1 MEEEL
6 DMNNP
11 LVAQML
17 RGERPEEMS
26 YDEFKIK
33 RKAVEKYLKKRA
45 KGRFVYVSKEADY
58 ITDEE
63 GNKKKVIKSYGPYR
77 RVKKATESTPAHTVA
92 HGGTGGKV
100 GKGGS

>member
-17 RGERPEEMS
+17 RGERPEGMS

-33 RKAVEKYLKKRA
+33 RKAVEKYIKKRA
-45 KGRFVYVSKEADY
+45 KGKFVYVSKEVDY
-58 ITDEE
+58 IIDEK
-63 GNKKKVIKSYGPYR
+63 GNKEKVIKSYGPYR
-77 RVKKATESTPAHTVA
+77 RVEKTT
-92 HGGTGGKV
+92 
-100 GKGGS
+100 

>member
-6 DMNNP
+6 DMSNP

-17 RGERPEEMS
+17 RGERPEGMS

-45 KGRFVYVSKEADY
+45 KGKFIYVSKETDY
-58 ITDEE
+58 IIDEE
-63 GNKKKVIKSYGPYR
+63 GSKQKVIKSYGPYR
-77 RVKKATESTPAHTVA
+77 RVEKTT
-92 HGGTGGKV
+92 
-100 GKGGS
+100 

>member
-17 RGERPEEMS
+17 RGERPEGMS

-45 KGRFVYVSKEADY
+45 KGRFIYVSKEADY

-63 GNKKKVIKSYGPYR
+63 GSKKKVIKSYGPYR
-77 RVKKATESTPAHTVA
+77 RVEKTT
-92 HGGTGGKV
+92 
-100 GKGGS
+100 